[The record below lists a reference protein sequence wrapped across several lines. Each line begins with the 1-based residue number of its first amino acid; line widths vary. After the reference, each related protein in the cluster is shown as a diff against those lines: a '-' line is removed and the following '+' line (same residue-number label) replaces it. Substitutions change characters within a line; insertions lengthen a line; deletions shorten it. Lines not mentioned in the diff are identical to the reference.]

1 MFLKFLRPVSALL
14 YSNTDYD
21 NITYTRKLSML
32 LSIMPC
38 VAMAHASLPLDKIRD
53 PCPTTMLG
61 DYLQSTHLQRL
72 DVCLAVGTVGEELS

>member
-1 MFLKFLRPVSALL
+1 ML

-38 VAMAHASLPLDKIRD
+38 VVTVHASLPLDKIRD
-53 PCPTTMLG
+53 PCPTTMLA
-61 DYLQSTHLQRL
+61 DYLQSTHLQWS